1 MVDLYHV
8 LKSRRSYTQENV
20 NTKMTV
26 TIISFYIAIGL
37 LISFLVDMAYMQRD
51 RGHAHFKDLA
61 GEVKMPERIIVI
73 LLWPIVL
80 SFAVIGIIKEQ
91 KGRKNGK

>member
-1 MVDLYHV
+1 
-8 LKSRRSYTQENV
+8 
-20 NTKMTV
+20 MTV

-51 RGHAHFKDLA
+51 RGHVHFKDLA
-61 GEVKMPERIIVI
+61 GQFKMPERIIVI

-80 SFAVIGIIKEQ
+80 SFAVVGVIKEQ
-91 KGRKNGK
+91 IGRKNGK